1 MALLEFEKLAAQ
13 YAAELEREGVP
24 LSAPISASAVIADL
38 ARLAG
43 VATPWI
49 VDSELVPFEAP
60 LYPEG
65 S

>member
-1 MALLEFEKLAAQ
+1 MCLLDFEKLAAQ
-13 YAAELEREGVP
+13 YAAELEQEGVP

-43 VATPWI
+43 VPTPWI
-49 VDSELVPFEAP
+49 INGEPVPFEAP

-65 S
+65 A